1 MLAESFNN
9 LNEKYKMVVNDSSP
23 ISNSDNSKLD
33 IAYDFD
39 ELKMYF
45 GDDYWVTDKICITQP
60 TIGDILEFGDTKFY
74 SILNL
79 FCSNPTSLRLQLWR
93 MGIDWNK
100 ISDFELFSQIIVHN
114 FTPKDTYLLFGN
126 LNFSWFEYVHD
137 NKKDCNL
144 LIYIPRN
151 ENGEMI
157 SVDYNDAIVIDEFI
171 YTKIV
176 KYLCLMFNLH
186 FKIELAKNKATKEAM
201 IWEDEMNL
209 NAENEKRKKMECS
222 KSFLLPL
229 ISAMV
234 NHPGFKYKTNEL
246 KEIGIVQFMDSV
258 KRLQIYENS
267 TALLK
272 GMYSGFIDI
281 SKDKNLQKQINW
293 LKDLNE

>member
-1 MLAESFNN
+1 MEES
-9 LNEKYKMVVNDSSP
+9 
-23 ISNSDNSKLD
+23 I
-33 IAYDFD
+33 YDFD

-45 GDDYWVTDKICITQP
+45 GEDYWVTDKICIKQP

-74 SILNL
+74 SMLNL

-100 ISDFELFSQIIVHN
+100 ISNFELFSQIIVHN

-137 NKKDCNL
+137 NKRDCNL

-186 FKIELAKNKATKEAM
+186 FKVELAKNKATKEAM

-209 NAENEKRKKMECS
+209 NTENEKRKKMECS

-258 KRLQIYENS
+258 KRLQTYENS

-272 GMYSGFIDI
+272 GIYSGFIDV
-281 SKDKNLQKQINW
+281 SKDKNLQKQTNW